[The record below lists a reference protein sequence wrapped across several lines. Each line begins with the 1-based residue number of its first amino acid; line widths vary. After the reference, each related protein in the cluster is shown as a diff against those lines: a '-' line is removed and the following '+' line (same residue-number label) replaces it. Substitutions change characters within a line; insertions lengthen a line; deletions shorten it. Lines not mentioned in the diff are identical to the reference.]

1 MLYPSNRNLRSLRIQ
16 IKVKK
21 RRDKGMSNGKFKER
35 LKGAAIGAVLTLVL
49 IIVIP
54 AIAIP
59 VLARVGRETI
69 TVDFNNISIAIDGQR
84 IQTEN
89 EPFVFEGRTYLPVRD
104 IANALGFDVTWE
116 DSTNTVHLTTRTN
129 SDVVPNYPP
138 HQPTQETTPSPQP
151 NESSSSSSRNN
162 RPSDPAITL
171 ERAIEIAYDDIADRG
186 INATFRSSSGMS
198 WERGQWVW
206 ELEFRTQGERMPI
219 IEFYINVDNGNIVKF
234 EWDD

>member
-1 MLYPSNRNLRSLRIQ
+1 VQ
-16 IKVKK
+16 
-21 RRDKGMSNGKFKER
+21 NGKFKER
-35 LKGAAIGAVLTLVL
+35 LKGAAIGVVLTLALVA
-49 IIVIP
+49 VIP

-69 TVDFNNISIAIDGQR
+69 TVGFNNISIAIDGQR

-104 IANALGFDVTWE
+104 IANAMGFDVTWE

-129 SDVVPNYPP
+129 SNVVPNYPP
-138 HQPTQETTPSPQP
+138 QETATGSTQTLTPTPSPQP
-151 NESSSSSSRNN
+151 SESSSSSSRNN
-162 RPSDPAITL
+162 RPSNPEITL
-171 ERAIEIAYDDIADRG
+171 ERAIEIAYEDIADRG
-186 INATFRSSSGMS
+186 INATFRSNSGMS